1 MERSRTGSL
10 PFGVLLLSQQDALG
24 DTVNQMVMALDGAG
38 AWPQAVQF
46 PRVQEPVRGEGRVGF
61 LTPRFVSYAKVHGFA
76 WRGSANVLI
85 A

>member
-10 PFGVLLLSQQDALG
+10 PFGVLLLSQQDAVG
-24 DTVNQMVMALDGAG
+24 DTVNQMVMAPDGAG
-38 AWPQAVQF
+38 ACVQF